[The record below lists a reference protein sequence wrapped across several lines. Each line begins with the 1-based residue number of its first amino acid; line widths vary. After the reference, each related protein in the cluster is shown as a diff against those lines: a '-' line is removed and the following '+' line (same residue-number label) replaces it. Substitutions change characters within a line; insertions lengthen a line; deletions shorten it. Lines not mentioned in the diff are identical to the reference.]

1 LNSADAR
8 ILVCLGDR
16 ALGRG
21 FLGCISGEAKGL
33 MPIRATRT
41 VLVLLITLCLL
52 FLLVEWPTVGILLAA
67 VLVLT
72 GWLIHSMRVHRRP
85 GR

>member
-1 LNSADAR
+1 
-8 ILVCLGDR
+8 
-16 ALGRG
+16 
-21 FLGCISGEAKGL
+21 